1 MNPISLPL
9 NELKPALTGLS
20 KVINRHATLPILGG
34 IQVERTSDGWVCL
47 TATDLDRFVTMRLE
61 QPDQGGP
68 CTMVVSFEDLHRL
81 SKNCGKGD
89 TLRLEPASVDTALL
103 KFPLAAQTGE
113 AKIRAFPVGEFPEV
127 PKLKGEP
134 ISLTETLRQSL
145 LEALECSSSDPGR
158 YILQSACIDV
168 SKPGA
173 HYVVG
178 TDGRHLYSSN
188 SFTLPLTQSMVLP
201 KHKFL
206 GWRDFVL
213 DGNWRLK
220 IAPSK
225 EKDVPGWVQLSSR
238 RWRYITRQLIGNYPE
253 WKVAVPDA
261 ASTKTTLVLNADSV
275 EQIQQAINRLP
286 CHEPLHQTIGIAW
299 EHGEAALLA
308 RAPEDQD
315 WTRVPLPK
323 VEAKGPDLRAFVDR
337 RFLAKALDFG
347 LHTIGLIDEIS
358 PLRFTEGGRQMI
370 VMPLRPN
377 GPSEAAP
384 STSEAPAKVAK
395 AAIAQAT
402 PTPALKQTE
411 ASPTSF
417 ATPPIEAS
425 LQSGEVNAS
434 PNSANKSQMEQ
445 AIELVDELRAYHSQS
460 QDKLRD
466 LGTKLRI
473 ALREQKAGTKELHT
487 FRQRLRALQAVQF

>member
-20 KVINRHATLPILGG
+20 KVINRHTTLPILGG
-34 IQVERTSDGWVCL
+34 IQVERTADGWVCL

-61 QPDQGGP
+61 QPGQGSP
-68 CTMVVSFEDLHRL
+68 CAMVVSFEDLQRL
-81 SKNCGKGD
+81 SKNCGKGE
-89 TLRLEPASVDTALL
+89 TLQLEPASEDTALL
-103 KFPLAAQTGE
+103 RFPLAGQTGE

-134 ISLTETLRQSL
+134 IPLPETLRQSL
-145 LEALECSSSDPGR
+145 LEALECSSGDPGR

-168 SKPGA
+168 SKAGA

-178 TDGRHLYSSN
+178 TDGKHLYSSN

-206 GWRDFVL
+206 GWRDFAL

-220 IAPSK
+220 VTPSQ
-225 EKDVPGWVQLSSR
+225 ETDVPGWVQLSSR
-238 RWRYITRQLIGNYPE
+238 RWRFITRQLTGNYPE

-261 ASTKTTLVLNADSV
+261 ASTKTTLVLGADTV
-275 EQIQQAINRLP
+275 EQVQQAINRLP

-299 EHGEAALLA
+299 DHGEAALLA
-308 RAPEDQD
+308 KAPEDRD
-315 WTRVPLPK
+315 WTRVPLPN
-323 VEAKGPDLRAFVDR
+323 VEAKGPDQRVFVDR
-337 RFLAKALDFG
+337 RFLAKALGFG
-347 LHTIGLIDEIS
+347 LCTIGLIDEIS

-377 GPSEAAP
+377 GPSETTP
-384 STSEAPAKVAK
+384 STSEVPAREAE
-395 AAIAQAT
+395 ATIPQAT
-402 PTPALKQTE
+402 PTPALEQTE
-411 ASPTSF
+411 ASPASLE
-417 ATPPIEAS
+417 TPPNVAS
-425 LQSGEVNAS
+425 LQSGDHNAS
-434 PNSANKSQMEQ
+434 PNSANKSQMEH